1 MLSERGHGRQHRS
14 GWLRAYTHRVQH
26 ATTPDDNDRPGRTAI
41 RRELHYFT
49 LYRILEAAVL
59 CLVVFSPV
67 GLLIGEPH
75 NAMLGRGVALLY
87 LLSAIVLFL
96 QGRNGRMRPQ
106 VLAGTL
112 VDVSAAVVA
121 IHALPGAASGISM
134 MLLFNVGAAALL
146 LPLRL
151 ALGAAALAALAVIG
165 EYLVRALSASGAG
178 RPLAELLMFAVS
190 YLAIATLTN
199 LVGRQMRASEALAA
213 RRGNQAANL
222 AEINELI
229 IRRMRTGVLL
239 VDGEGE
245 IKLANEASMLELG
258 GIGGGR
264 RTLAQIAPELAK
276 RLQRWR
282 QDGASDPSPLQLAP
296 DLPEVLPRFA
306 RLLAD
311 DAQVLVFLDDTSLVS
326 RRAESLT
333 LATLGRFSA
342 SLAHEIRNPLA
353 AISYATQLMEES
365 PDIPAADR
373 RLLAIIYQQ
382 THRMNGIVENVLSL
396 ARRERAQPENVE
408 LVEFARHFIDDYR
421 RIHPLE
427 NDQLEVISS
436 LQQITAMVDRRQ
448 LQQAVTVLVHNAL
461 VYGRMPGE
469 PARVSLRVHASET
482 GAPVLDIV
490 DRGPGMPDSI
500 SSQLFRPFFT
510 TSEHGTGLGLYIAR
524 ELCHANQAN
533 LDHVPVPGGGC
544 CFRIRMAGAGAL
556 ATN

>member
-1 MLSERGHGRQHRS
+1 MQAAATLHNDHTGR
-14 GWLRAYTHRVQH
+14 A
-26 ATTPDDNDRPGRTAI
+26 AI

-75 NAMLGRGVALLY
+75 NPMLARAVALLY
-87 LLSAIVLFL
+87 LTLAIVLFL
-96 QGRNGRMRPQ
+96 TGRSGRMRPQ
-106 VLAGTL
+106 VLVGML
-112 VDVSAAVVA
+112 VDVTAAVLA

-151 ALGAAALAALAVIG
+151 ALGAAAVTAMALIG
-165 EYLVRALSASGAG
+165 EYLVQAFSVTGAG
-178 RPLAELLMFAVS
+178 RPLAELLMFAVT
-190 YLAIATLTN
+190 YLAMATLTN

-213 RRGNQAANL
+213 RRGSQADNL

-245 IKLANEASMLELG
+245 VKLANEASMLQLG
-258 GIGGGR
+258 GIGDGR

-282 QDGASDPSPLQLAP
+282 QDGASDPIPLQLAP
-296 DLPEVLPRFA
+296 DQPEVLPRFA
-306 RLLAD
+306 QLLAD
-311 DAQVLVFLDDTSLVS
+311 DAQALVFLDDTSLVS

-365 PDIPAADR
+365 PDIPEADR

-382 THRMNGIVENVLSL
+382 THRMNGIVENVLGM

-408 LVEFARHFIDDYR
+408 LVEFARNFVDDYCN
-421 RIHPLE
+421 IHPLE
-427 NDQLEVISS
+427 NDQIEVISPK
-436 LQQITAMVDRRQ
+436 QPITAMVDRRQ
-448 LQQAVTVLVHNAL
+448 LQQVVTALVHNSL

-469 PARVSLRVHASET
+469 PARISLRVHTSPT
-482 GAPVLDIV
+482 GTPVLDIA
-490 DRGPGMPDSI
+490 DRGPGMPESV
-500 SSQLFRPFFT
+500 SHQLFRPFFT

-524 ELCHANQAN
+524 ELCLANQAT
-533 LDHVPVPGGGC
+533 LEHVPVPGGGC
-544 CFRIRMAGAGAL
+544 CFRIRMSGAGAF
-556 ATN
+556 ASNGPR

>member
-1 MLSERGHGRQHRS
+1 MQHP
-14 GWLRAYTHRVQH
+14 A
-26 ATTPDDNDRPGRTAI
+26 TPDNDLTGRAAI

-67 GLLIGEPH
+67 GLLIGEPQ
-75 NAMLGRGVALLY
+75 NPLLGRTVALLY
-87 LLSAIVLFL
+87 LLLASVLFL
-96 QGRNGRMRPQ
+96 KGRSGRMRPQ
-106 VLAGTL
+106 VLVGSV
-112 VDVSAAVVA
+112 VDVSIAVLA

-151 ALGAAALAALAVIG
+151 GLGAAAFAALALIG
-165 EYLVRALSASGAG
+165 EYVVRALSTNGAG
-178 RPLAELLMFAVS
+178 RPLAELLMFAIT
-190 YLAIATLTN
+190 YLAMATLTN

-213 RRGNQAANL
+213 RRGSQAANL

-239 VDGEGE
+239 VDGDGE
-245 IKLANEASMLELG
+245 VKLANEASMLQLG
-258 GIGGGR
+258 GIGEGR

-276 RLQRWR
+276 RLMRWR
-282 QDGASDPSPLQLAP
+282 HDGITDAVPLQLAP

-306 RLLAD
+306 RLVAD

-353 AISYATQLMEES
+353 AISYATQLLEES
-365 PDIPAADR
+365 PDIPEADR
-373 RLLAIIYQQ
+373 RLLQIIYQQ
-382 THRMNGIVENVLSL
+382 THRMDGIVENVLGM

-408 LVEFARHFIDDYR
+408 LVEFARLFVDDYR
-421 RIHPLE
+421 NSHPLE
-427 NDQLEVISS
+427 NDQLDLISATGP
-436 LQQITAMVDRRQ
+436 LTAMVDRRQ
-448 LQQAVTVLVHNAL
+448 LQQVVTVLVHNAL
-461 VYGRMPGE
+461 VYGRMPGQ
-469 PARVSLRVHASET
+469 PARISLRVHASPV
-482 GAPVLDIV
+482 GAPILDV
-490 DRGPGMPDSI
+490 ADRGPGMPESV

-524 ELCHANQAN
+524 ELCHANQAA
-533 LDHVPVPGGGC
+533 LEHVPVPGGGC
-544 CFRIRMAGAGAL
+544 CFRIRMSGAGAL
-556 ATN
+556 SSN

>member
-1 MLSERGHGRQHRS
+1 M
-14 GWLRAYTHRVQH
+14 RAYTPRVQ
-26 ATTPDDNDRPGRTAI
+26 DDAPPEDTENPGRAAI
-41 RRELHYFT
+41 RRELYYFT
-49 LYRILEAAVL
+49 LYRILEAALL

-75 NAMLGRGVALLY
+75 NPMLGRAVALLY
-87 LLSAIVLFL
+87 LLLAVGLFL
-96 QGRNGRMRPQ
+96 KGRNGRMRLQ

-112 VDVSAAVVA
+112 VDISAAALA

-151 ALGAAALAALAVIG
+151 ALGAAAFAALALIV
-165 EYLVRALSASGAG
+165 EYLVRALAANGAG
-178 RPLAELLMFAVS
+178 RPLAELLMFTVT

-213 RRGNQAANL
+213 RRGSQAANL

-239 VDGEGE
+239 VDGDGE
-245 IKLANEASMLELG
+245 VKLANEASMLQLG
-258 GIGGGR
+258 GIGEGR

-282 QDGASDPSPLQLAP
+282 LDDASDPTPLQLAP
-296 DLPEVLPRFA
+296 DQPEVLPRFA

-365 PDIPAADR
+365 PDIPEADR
-373 RLLAIIYQQ
+373 RLLQIIYQQ
-382 THRMNGIVENVLSL
+382 THRMNGIVENVLGL

-408 LVEFARHFIDDYR
+408 LVEFARHFVEDYR
-421 RIHPLE
+421 NSHPLE
-427 NDQLEVISS
+427 NDQIDLISAKRP
-436 LQQITAMVDRRQ
+436 ITAMVDRRQ
-448 LQQAVTVLVHNAL
+448 LQQVVTVLVHNAL

-469 PARVSLRVHASET
+469 PARISLRVHASDS
-482 GAPVLDIV
+482 GAPLLDV
-490 DRGPGMPDSI
+490 ADRGPGMPESV

-544 CFRIRMAGAGAL
+544 CFRIRMSGSGAF